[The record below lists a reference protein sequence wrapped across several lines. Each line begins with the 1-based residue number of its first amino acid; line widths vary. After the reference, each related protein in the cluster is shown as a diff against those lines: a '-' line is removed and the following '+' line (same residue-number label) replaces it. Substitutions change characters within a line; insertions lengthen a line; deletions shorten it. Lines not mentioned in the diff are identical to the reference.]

1 MTNEGSAMHE
11 SAFLLGQV
19 FNGFSV
25 ASLFILAALGL
36 ALSFGLMRV
45 INMAHGEMLM
55 LGGYLAYMT
64 LQVVPG
70 PLGILV
76 AMPVAFLGAAFLGGI
91 LEWTVIHRLSAR
103 PLDTLLATW
112 GVSLVLQQAARNLFG
127 AIGVEVT
134 APTWLDHT
142 VSIHSGFLSGLDL
155 PDTRIFILIVAALV
169 LGGIAALLNK
179 TRLGLYVRAVN
190 QDRPTAAAM
199 GVNARRI
206 DLLVFSLGTG
216 VAGLAGVILA
226 LLGPV
231 TPTVGQSYIVPAFLV
246 VILGG
251 LGSLVGTTI
260 ASIMVGL
267 FTALVEIF
275 VDVSVA
281 QVLLLVFVILFIQI
295 RPQGVITVRSR
306 ALEG

>member
-1 MTNEGSAMHE
+1 MQDT
-11 SAFLLGQV
+11 AFLIGQV

-25 ASLFILAALGL
+25 ASLFVLAALGL

-55 LGGYLAYMT
+55 LGGYLAYLT

-76 AMPVAFLGAAFLGGI
+76 AMPVAFIGAALLGAL
-91 LEWTVIHRLSAR
+91 LEWAVIHRLSAR

-112 GVSLVLQQAARNLFG
+112 GIALILQQAARNLFG
-127 AIGVEVT
+127 AIGVQVV
-134 APTWLDHT
+134 APNWLNHT
-142 VSIHSGFLSGLDL
+142 VSVSSGYLAGLTL
-155 PDTRIFILIVAALV
+155 PYTRLFILGVAALV
-169 LGGIAALLNK
+169 LGGIALLINK

-190 QDRPTAAAM
+190 QDRPIAAAM
-199 GVNARRI
+199 GINARLI
-206 DLLVFSLGTG
+206 DLLVFALGTG

-267 FTALVEIF
+267 FTALVEIY
-275 VDVSVA
+275 VDVSMA
-281 QVLLLVFVILFIQI
+281 QVLLLLFVILFIQI
-295 RPQGVITVRSR
+295 RPQGVVTVRSR

>member
-1 MTNEGSAMHE
+1 MGE
-11 SAFLLGQV
+11 SAFLVGQV

-25 ASLFILAALGL
+25 ASLFVLAALGL

-70 PLGILV
+70 PLGIIV
-76 AMPVAFLGAAFLGGI
+76 AMPVAFLGAAFLGAL
-91 LEWTVIHRLSAR
+91 LEWSVIHRLSAR

-134 APTWLDHT
+134 APTWLNH
-142 VSIHSGFLSGLDL
+142 VVQVNSGPLAGLTL
-155 PDTRIFILIVAALV
+155 PDTRLFILVVAAIV
-169 LGGIAALLNK
+169 LAGIALILNK

-190 QDRPTAAAM
+190 QDRATAAAM
-199 GVNARRI
+199 GVNARLI
-206 DLLVFSLGTG
+206 DLMVFSLGTG
-216 VAGLAGVILA
+216 VAGMAGVILA

-260 ASIMVGL
+260 ASLMVGL

-281 QVLLLVFVILFIQI
+281 QVLLLLFVILFIQF
-295 RPQGVITVRSR
+295 RPQGVITVRTR

>member
-1 MTNEGSAMHE
+1 MHE

-55 LGGYLAYMT
+55 LGGYLAYLT
-64 LQVVPG
+64 LQIVPG

-142 VSIHSGFLSGLDL
+142 VSIHSGFLAGLDL
-155 PDTRIFILIVAALV
+155 PDTRIFILIIAAIV
-169 LGGIAALLNK
+169 LGLIAALLNK

-206 DLLVFSLGTG
+206 DLLVFALGTG

-260 ASIMVGL
+260 ASIIIGL
-267 FTALVEIF
+267 FTALIEIF

-295 RPQGVITVRSR
+295 RPQGVITVRTR

>member
-1 MTNEGSAMHE
+1 MNEA
-11 SAFLLGQV
+11 AFLLGQV

-25 ASLFILAALGL
+25 ASLFVLAALGL

-55 LGGYLAYMT
+55 LGGYLAYLT

-76 AMPVAFLGAAFLGGI
+76 AMPVAFLGAGLLGAM
-91 LEWTVIHRLSAR
+91 LEWTVIRRLAAR

-112 GVSLVLQQAARNLFG
+112 GASLIMQQAARNLFG

-134 APTWLDHT
+134 APRWLDHT
-142 VSIHSGFLSGLDL
+142 VSVQSGPFNGLTL
-155 PDTRIFILIVAALV
+155 PDTRLFILLLAALV
-169 LGGIAALLNK
+169 LGGLALLLNR

-190 QDRPTAAAM
+190 QDRATAAAM
-199 GVNARRI
+199 GVNARRV

-216 VAGLAGVILA
+216 IAGLAGVILA

-231 TPTVGQSYIVPAFLV
+231 TPSVGQNYIVPAFLV

-260 ASIMVGL
+260 ASIMIGL
-267 FTALVEIF
+267 FTALIEIF
-275 VDVSVA
+275 VNVSVA
-281 QVLLLVFVILFIQI
+281 QVLLLVFVILFIQF